1 MNAERIDWS
10 QLWYPGPT
18 RVFTPAEMARA
29 GGDRPSRTFLMVMAV
44 NLLGPAVA
52 LMFIVPPGETLRLLA
67 LLAGGFYLV
76 WRGAMALWRR
86 PTRARLMVLSL
97 VALALFIG
105 FVLAL
110 RWRMPAGP
118 ARIFFGDV
126 AGAITAIAVF
136 GYWFLSLFRSHQIA
150 ARLRELD
157 ERDRAVEMARQLA
170 TAQVQPHFIFNTL
183 AALQHWVDT
192 GDARASPLLR
202 SLSGYLRAVLP
213 LFQAQRLALGDE
225 LAAVQRYLEVMQARL
240 GEKLA
245 FTIDADAAAR
255 AAMLPPGIVL
265 TLVEN
270 AVEHGVQQSLGAATL
285 QVQARCDR
293 GRLELDVADSG
304 PGLPEPLVEGLGL
317 QNTRGRL
324 VQAYGDAAQLQLQR
338 RPEGGTLARL
348 EIPAS

>member
-1 MNAERIDWS
+1 MNTERIDWS

-18 RVFTPAEMARA
+18 RVFTPAELARA
-29 GGDRPSRTFLMVMAV
+29 GGDRPSRNFLLVLAA
-44 NLLGPAVA
+44 NLVGPAAA
-52 LMFIVPPGETLRLLA
+52 LLFTAPPGEVPRLLA
-67 LLAGGFYLV
+67 MLAAAFLFV
-76 WRGAMALWRR
+76 WHGAMALWRQ
-86 PTRARLMVLSL
+86 PTRRRLMALS
-97 VALALFIG
+97 VLALTLFLG
-105 FVLAL
+105 FALAL
-110 RWRMPAGP
+110 RWRLPVGP
-118 ARIFFGDV
+118 ARAFFVDM

-136 GYWFLSLFRSHQIA
+136 GLWFLSLFRSHQIA

-202 SLSGYLRAVLP
+202 SLTGYLRAVLP

-240 GEKLA
+240 GDKLA
-245 FTIDADAAAR
+245 FAVEADAAAR
-255 AAMLPPGIVL
+255 AVMLPPGIVL

-270 AVEHGVQQSLGAATL
+270 AVEHGVQQSLGPATL
-285 QVQARCDR
+285 QVAARCAE
-293 GRLELDVADSG
+293 GRLVLDIADSG
-304 PGLPEPLVEGLGL
+304 PGLPEPLTEGLGL

-324 VQAYGDAAQLQLQR
+324 VQAYGGAARLLLQR

-348 EIPAS
+348 EIPSP